1 MLSNFPKRFRFTTF
15 LIWNNFICSS
25 QNSYFLSIISYSIR
39 KFLFEF
45 IVYDKKNRNPKK
57 QFLEVHNHFLYLIAF
72 FENQKLLFWKFSMKS
87 FLSLLYAV
95 HVRIVFPVFVMNI
108 DTSRNRCIQ
117 VKKTEAR
124 IAIWCNCLWYS
135 TNKE

>member
-1 MLSNFPKRFRFTTF
+1 
-15 LIWNNFICSS
+15 
-25 QNSYFLSIISYSIR
+25 
-39 KFLFEF
+39 
-45 IVYDKKNRNPKK
+45 
-57 QFLEVHNHFLYLIAF
+57 
-72 FENQKLLFWKFSMKS
+72 MKS

-124 IAIWCNCLWYS
+124 IAI
-135 TNKE
+135 